1 MNILVDRITW
11 FLFVAIWIFCA
22 VRGEM
27 VEAGVFLVGSVLL
40 NVLLR
45 IEKKINDMLGDKL

>member
-1 MNILVDRITW
+1 MNVLVDRLTW
-11 FLFVAIWIFCA
+11 FLFVAIWILCA

-27 VEAGVFLVGSVLL
+27 VEAGVFLVGAVLL

-45 IEKKINDMLGDKL
+45 IEKKLNDQFGDKP